1 MDVQAHVPLTR
12 AGMDIVPCRA
22 PQGRNAMKIE
32 SSTSAVGDAQAE
44 IAAEALAPGGGARR
58 TFLLRAAGGMATLVA
73 GGLVAA
79 GKASAVESAGA
90 GFPAFAYIGC
100 FTSTARKASAKGI
113 SVFRI
118 DQSGGWTLVQTLET
132 VPNPQFIA
140 FDRQQRFLYSVH
152 GDGIEVSSYAID
164 KTNGRISFLNK
175 QPTNGKNS
183 THLTPD
189 PSNRYIVIGNGPG
202 VAVFPINQDGSLAP
216 FTDMVPAVGQVGP
229 HRNQIEAG
237 PHPHYVS
244 FDPSGRFLV
253 APDRGLDLV
262 HIYRLDV
269 ATGKLAENDPGF
281 AATRP
286 GAGPRHLAFHP
297 TKPWAYVCDELDS
310 TVTAYGWNS
319 ERGELKAFQVI
330 PTLPVAYMGKN
341 SPAEIQVAL
350 SGNFVYVSNRGHN
363 SIVTFSVDPATGM
376 LAPLG
381 WEPTQGRTPRFFTL
395 DPTGSLLYAANL
407 DSDNIVAFRVDQAT
421 GKLTPTG
428 QVVETGSPS
437 CIIFARA

>member
-1 MDVQAHVPLTR
+1 
-12 AGMDIVPCRA
+12 
-22 PQGRNAMKIE
+22 
-32 SSTSAVGDAQAE
+32 
-44 IAAEALAPGGGARR
+44 
-58 TFLLRAAGGMATLVA
+58 
-73 GGLVAA
+73 
-79 GKASAVESAGA
+79 
-90 GFPAFAYIGC
+90 
-100 FTSTARKASAKGI
+100 
-113 SVFRI
+113 
-118 DQSGGWTLVQTLET
+118 
-132 VPNPQFIA
+132 
-140 FDRQQRFLYSVH
+140 VH
-152 GDGIEVSSYAID
+152 GDGAEVSSYAID
-164 KTNGRISFLNK
+164 KTSGRISFLNK

-216 FTDMVPAVGQVGP
+216 FTDMVPAIGQVGP

-244 FDPSGRFLV
+244 FDPSGQFLV

-262 HIYRLDV
+262 HIYRLD
-269 ATGKLAENDPGF
+269 ASTGKLAENDPGF

-297 TKPWAYVCDELDS
+297 AKPWAYVCDELDS

-330 PTLPVAYMGKN
+330 PTLPAAYMGKN
-341 SPAEIQVAL
+341 SPAEIQVAP
-350 SGNFVYVSNRGHN
+350 SGSFVYVSNRGHN

-407 DSDNIVAFRVDQAT
+407 ESDNIVAFRVDQKS

-428 QVVETGSPS
+428 QVVPTGSPS